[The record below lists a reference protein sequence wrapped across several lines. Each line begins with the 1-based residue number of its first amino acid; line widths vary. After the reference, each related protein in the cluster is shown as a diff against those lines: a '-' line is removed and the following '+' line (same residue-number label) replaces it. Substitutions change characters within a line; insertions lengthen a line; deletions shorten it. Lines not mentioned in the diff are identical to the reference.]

1 MNAVLDTIAKRYSC
15 RGFTSQ
21 PVDRADLEVIAKAG
35 VQAPSSRGNAPWY
48 LAVVTHH
55 GLIREIRDSAF
66 AVLERRDKEGYQ
78 RIIARGGDLF
88 YNAQALIVVATK
100 PTYDLTPAEFDA
112 GLLTEN
118 ICLAA
123 HSMGVATCICGFAAY
138 AFHVFT
144 SPDGE
149 RFSKRLEF
157 PYGYQMTVGILLGYP
172 VETKEQHPTDTS
184 TIHFFE

>member
-1 MNAVLDTIAKRYSC
+1 MNEVLDVIAKRHTC
-15 RGFTSQ
+15 RGFSSQ
-21 PVDRADLEVIAKAG
+21 PVSRADLETITKAG

-48 LAVVTHH
+48 LAVVTNRE
-55 GLIREIRDSAF
+55 LIDEIRDSAF
-66 AVLERRDKEGYQ
+66 SVIKRRDMEGYQ
-78 RIIARGGDLF
+78 RILDRGGDLF

-100 PTYDLTPAEFDA
+100 PTYDLTPSEFDA

-123 HSMGVATCICGFAAY
+123 HSIGLGTCICGYATN

-149 RFSKRLEF
+149 RFSKQLEI
-157 PYGYQMTVGILLGYP
+157 PYGYQMTIGILIGHP
-172 VETKEQHPTDTS
+172 VKTKEPHSADMS
-184 TIHFFE
+184 VVRFFE